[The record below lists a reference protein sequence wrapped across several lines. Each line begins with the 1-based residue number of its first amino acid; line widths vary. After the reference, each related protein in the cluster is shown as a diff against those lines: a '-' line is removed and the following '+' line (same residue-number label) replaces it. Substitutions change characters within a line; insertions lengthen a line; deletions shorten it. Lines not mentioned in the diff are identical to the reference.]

1 MTRDYNIFQGPD
13 PNSQVTRCGC
23 VLFDETLRGVDDWH
37 VAVTKRK
44 ENKIDSISI
53 FTLFLSDVVMLLG
66 PQIGL

>member
-44 ENKIDSISI
+44 KTKL
-53 FTLFLSDVVMLLG
+53 TLLVYLLYFCLMWLCFWD
-66 PQIGL
+66 PE